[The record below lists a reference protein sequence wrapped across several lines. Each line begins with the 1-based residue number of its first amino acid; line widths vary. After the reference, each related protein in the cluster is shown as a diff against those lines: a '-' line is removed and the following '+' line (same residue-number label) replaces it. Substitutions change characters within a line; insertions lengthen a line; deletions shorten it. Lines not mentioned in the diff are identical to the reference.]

1 MLNRIKQIAKGLFA
15 ERTGEKNIFGHS
27 ANGEPCAVC
36 QKPMRTE
43 QGITLVRSG
52 EKMHSKCWPTF
63 MEMTVERLKKKYSA
77 RREADNG

>member
-15 ERTGEKNIFGHS
+15 ERPGEKNIFGHE
-27 ANGEPCAVC
+27 ANDEPCAVC

-43 QGITLVRSG
+43 QDIIRVRSG

-63 MEMTVERLKKKYSA
+63 MEMTIDRLKNKCSTH
-77 RREADNG
+77 REYDND